1 MQHTHYKRNGVFVE
15 LIGSQKSV
23 AEPAGFL
30 RCVAVLLDE

>member
-1 MQHTHYKRNGVFVE
+1 VR

-30 RCVAVLLDE
+30 RYVAVLLDE